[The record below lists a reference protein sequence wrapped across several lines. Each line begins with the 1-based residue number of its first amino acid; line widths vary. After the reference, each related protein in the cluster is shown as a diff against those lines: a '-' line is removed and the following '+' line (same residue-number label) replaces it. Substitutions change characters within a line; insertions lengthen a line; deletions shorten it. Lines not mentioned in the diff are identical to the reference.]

1 MKSRCEIR
9 AALSEIDMHLRCH
22 LRDRAYLI
30 GSSAACLAGAAV
42 EALDIDL
49 MTSDEDAVRLEE
61 AWAANRVTSHLP
73 ADDHLF
79 RSRFSRYVFTS
90 VPVEIM
96 GGLQVFYQG
105 EWRAVEISSTVELV
119 GYSPLLLMPT
129 VDEQLRILDMFGRA
143 KDARRAGL
151 LRRVKQTTSS
161 EQVNLL

>member
-1 MKSRCEIR
+1 MNSRCEIR
-9 AALSEIDMHLRCH
+9 AALSEIDTHLRCH

-61 AWAANRVTSHLP
+61 AWATNRVASHLP
-73 ADDHLF
+73 ADDQLF
-79 RSRFSRYVFTS
+79 RSRFSRYAFTS
-90 VPVEIM
+90 MPVEIM

-105 EWRAVEISSTVELV
+105 EWRAVEISHAVELA
-119 GYSPLLLMPT
+119 GYSPFLSLPT
-129 VDEQLRILDMFGRA
+129 VAEQLRVLDMFGRA

-151 LRRVKQTTSS
+151 LRRV
-161 EQVNLL
+161 